1 MNKSVY
7 KKYLVSFVLADAGI
21 IPSETKCPQRWEQ
34 KNLNKKRTFY
44 KSQIFN
50 MYNLTTNR
58 EMMPPSEIIENAEA
72 NCDAINDHIDSIGE
86 LT

>member
-1 MNKSVY
+1 
-7 KKYLVSFVLADAGI
+7 
-21 IPSETKCPQRWEQ
+21 
-34 KNLNKKRTFY
+34 
-44 KSQIFN
+44 

>member
-1 MNKSVY
+1 MMESYHWKQKALN
-7 KKYLVSFVLADAGI
+7 A
-21 IPSETKCPQRWEQ
+21 RNEQ
-34 KNLNKKRTFY
+34 NLNIKRTFY
-44 KSQIFN
+44 RFTSLK

-86 LT
+86 LTETSWEHIIL